1 MGTAH
6 EIGPT
11 SPRDALLLPLTSS
24 DGSRLGILAAV
35 TGGDDEPPATIRN
48 ALHAC
53 AVPAA
58 LAIEHATQRSRAEAS
73 ERALLH
79 QAMSDPLT
87 GVGTRTLLLERLRH
101 ATTARPESRAAMALV
116 FIDLDHF
123 KVINDHHTHAVGD
136 RVLRTV
142 AQRIETAVRAH
153 DTVARWGGDEFLVL
167 LHPLADEHSA
177 LGAVKRVLATIA
189 EPIVEG
195 GLTLTVT
202 ASIGVTFWTSAQP
215 VDVEEMV
222 RRADAAMY
230 EAKDNGGDCFSLFE
244 ALDAQSSRHLHLDD
258 LLSRAVVEDR
268 VVVHYQPIVRVAD
281 HGVVGVE
288 ALLRLRDDDGALVYP
303 DELLRH
309 GAPPGDVARE
319 LMLRACTDVA
329 CWVGQGHDLWLALN
343 VAAPQVADVDG
354 FVDDVSKAL
363 ASPGL
368 APERLTLELTE
379 HTLLNTS
386 AQDAR
391 RDRGPRGARAQVQHR
406 RLRHGIRVDDLS
418 PRDARPRSS
427 RSTAPSSR
435 RLRSSTPPPR
445 SSAPSPRWLTT
456 WASDAWRKE
465 WRTRPSTSSSGPRVC
480 SSPRASTTRQ
490 PSTPMRWRHCWS
502 RLAGHPPADPA
513 LVPGSQRVAAEVL
526 RIISREVSTAWNCD
540 AGMRLS
546 SLDHRCRPL
555 GVLLALEVPRR
566 SVVGEDEAV
575 ALHRHHDPTR
585 EPPIAGQRIGG
596 LQPEAGAHGR
606 VGEAVL
612 RAGVV
617 LGRPEVVPTGHVG
630 GEPDRMA
637 DPAGLHLVP
646 PQQTGQDRQAGGV
659 RGGPALAAQGVGL
672 QRPGRAG
679 ARDPA
684 TVADPRVPGLVEP
697 AGAVVD
703 DDRVHVAAGVAA
715 ALDARVDAEAGSGP
729 GRSPRRT

>member
-1 MGTAH
+1 MTSRQSIPDELASMLNRLADTIVSSLGFDVVVISLVRPDGMLEVASAAGHESVRSGLLGTVATAEAWDESLSGADPQARLRFLRFGRADSRALTSRPAEAMGTAH
-6 EIGPT
+6 EIGPR

-386 AQDAR
+386 ARTLAGIEDLVAR
-391 RDRGPRGARAQVQHR
+391 GLKFSIDDFGTGFGSMTYLRVMPVHELKIDRSFITEAPERYAATAIIRSIAS
-406 RLRHGIRVDDLS
+406 LADDLGIRCV
-418 PRDARPRSS
+418 A
-427 RSTAPSSR
+427 
-435 RLRSSTPPPR
+435 
-445 SSAPSPRWLTT
+445 
-456 WASDAWRKE
+456 E
-465 WRTRPSTSSSGPRVC
+465 GVEN
-480 SSPRASTTRQ
+480 
-490 PSTPMRWRHCWS
+490 
-502 RLAGHPPADPA
+502 PAQHE
-513 LVPGSQRVAAEVL
+513 LVR
-526 RIISREVSTAWNCD
+526 
-540 AGMRLS
+540 
-546 SLDHRCRPL
+546 
-555 GVLLALEVPRR
+555 
-566 SVVGEDEAV
+566 
-575 ALHRHHDPTR
+575 
-585 EPPIAGQRIGG
+585 
-596 LQPEAGAHGR
+596 
-606 VGEAVL
+606 
-612 RAGVV
+612 
-617 LGRPEVVPTGHVG
+617 
-630 GEPDRMA
+630 
-637 DPAGLHLVP
+637 
-646 PQQTGQDRQAGGV
+646 
-659 RGGPALAAQGVGL
+659 
-672 QRPGRAG
+672 
-679 ARDPA
+679 
-684 TVADPRVPGLVEP
+684 
-697 AGAVVD
+697 
-703 DDRVHVAAGVAA
+703 AAGVQLAQGLYYSA
-715 ALDARVDAEAGSGP
+715 ALDADALEALLEQA
-729 GRSPRRT
+729 RRTPSS